1 MTSITH
7 GWILTRRELLHWARE
22 PWTPIVNLAFS
33 IMLLLMFGFLFGGA
47 IEVPG
52 GGDYISYLLPGMI
65 ALTMMFGLE
74 GTRGALAADAERGV
88 TDRFRSLPIGSAAVS
103 LGRAGADMITSVIEL
118 AVLVIGGLLIG
129 WRIDAPPAS
138 VALGILLLLWF
149 RFAMLWFGIFLA
161 LALRS
166 KGGTMAVQLLVW
178 PIGFLS
184 TVFVS
189 AETMPVWLR
198 PVAELNPISATATAA
213 RQLFGN
219 PTGATEGWFVDAA
232 IPLAIAWPAVLVA
245 LFVPLSARAW
255 RRLGS

>member
-7 GWILTRRELLHWARE
+7 GWILTRRELLHWVRE
-22 PWTPIVNLAFS
+22 PWMPIVNLLFS

-47 IEVPG
+47 IQVPG

-88 TDRFRSLPIGSAAVS
+88 TDRFRSLPIGSASVS
-103 LGRAGADMITSVIEL
+103 LGRAGADMITSVLEL
-118 AVLVIGGLLIG
+118 AVLIVGGLLIG
-129 WRIDAPPAS
+129 WRVGAPPAS

-161 LALRS
+161 LALRN

-178 PIGFLS
+178 PVGFLS

-219 PTGATEGWFVDAA
+219 PTGATEGWFVDWA
-232 IPLAIAWPAVLVA
+232 IPLAIGWPALLVL
-245 LFVPLSARAW
+245 LFLPLSARAW
-255 RRLGS
+255 RRLGR